1 MDTASKSDK
10 VEDLIEQTTG
20 RLTND
25 SGKQASNRARQA
37 MADVDGSTRET
48 LRDATEGA
56 ANMNEDGL
64 VRLVAPLE
72 HMPASVYLAAMVGS
86 IVVSVSL
93 YLTGRRWAGIFV
105 GLWAPTFLNLGMYLK
120 QLHPSRAG

>member
-1 MDTASKSDK
+1 MDTASTSDK
-10 VEDLIEQTTG
+10 VEGLFEQTTG

-25 SGKQASNRARQA
+25 SGKQASGRARQA
-37 MADVDGSTRET
+37 MADVGGSAGET
-48 LRDATEGA
+48 LRDATAGA
-56 ANMNEDGL
+56 AKLHEDGL

-72 HMPASVYLAAMVGS
+72 HMPASVYLAAMLGS

-120 QLHPSRAG
+120 QLHPSREG